1 MAQSSRAAEGG
12 DDTGIG
18 LVELSVVLVA
28 NQNDPSILN
37 PDFLRYNGIV
47 DKALK
52 LAQPSMSTPMV
63 SQVMF
68 EGDIAVRAEP
78 NRFVF
83 EQKGQPLSVD
93 GCMVPEYASRFVQ
106 KVSHVPYSAIGINV
120 KSFRPPNDKS
130 RYSVADTLLD
140 GGKWMSFRDVRP
152 DVHLKA
158 VYSYEGR
165 RITLDVGAVGAVRG
179 DGALGHGLLF
189 EANIHR
195 DISERDQEQRIERA
209 SDILGAWKDDISDF
223 NDLVAKFH
231 AMGISR

>member
-1 MAQSSRAAEGG
+1 MAQTSRTAKGG
-12 DDTGIG
+12 HDTQVG
-18 LVELSVVLVA
+18 LVEVSVVLVA

-52 LAQPSMSTPMV
+52 LAQPPLSTPMI
-63 SQVMF
+63 SQVVF

-83 EQKGQPLSVD
+83 EQKGQPLSED
-93 GCMVPEYASRFVQ
+93 GCVVPEFAARFVRAL
-106 KVSHVPYSAIGINV
+106 SHVPYSAIGTNA
-120 KSFRPPNDKS
+120 KSFRPSNDAA
-130 RYSVADTLLD
+130 RYSVADALLD
-140 GGKWMSFRDVRP
+140 GGKRISFRDVRP
-152 DVHLKA
+152 DIHLKA

-165 RITLDVGAVGAVRG
+165 RITFDVGGVGAVRG
-179 DGALGHGLLF
+179 DGALDHGLLF
-189 EANIHR
+189 QANIHR
-195 DISERDQEQRIERA
+195 DIAERDQGQRIERA
-209 SDILGAWKDDISDF
+209 TAILGAWKDDISDF

>member
-1 MAQSSRAAEGG
+1 MAQSSRTAE
-12 DDTGIG
+12 DRHDTEVG
-18 LVELSVVLVA
+18 LAEVSVVLVA

-52 LAQPSMSTPMV
+52 LAQPPMSTPMI

-68 EGDIAVRAEP
+68 KGDIAVRAEP

-83 EQKGQPLSVD
+83 EQKGQPLSEDECVA
-93 GCMVPEYASRFVQ
+93 PEIAGRFVK
-106 KVSHVPYSAIGINV
+106 KVSHIPYSAIGINA
-120 KSFRPPNDKS
+120 KSFRPPNDES
-130 RYSVADTLLD
+130 PYGVADTLLD

-165 RITLDVGAVGAVRG
+165 RITLDVGGVGSMRS

-189 EANIHR
+189 QANIHR
-195 DISERDQEQRIERA
+195 DIAERDQERRIENA
-209 SDILGAWKDDISDF
+209 SAILGAWKEDISDF